1 VSAPRGGEQVVFVGS
16 SESECP
22 AILGQARGGVQMKW
36 QVLAALIV
44 GLALL
49 AGEAWA
55 IVGADTGAVWVQA
68 TTKDKIELT
77 NIISFELGGSPEM
90 YQNCLDKMFQ
100 DPANLN
106 KQIIEVAKE
115 CRAKNPR

>member
-1 VSAPRGGEQVVFVGS
+1 MRWRVLGG
-16 SESECP
+16 
-22 AILGQARGGVQMKW
+22 
-36 QVLAALIV
+36 LIV

-55 IVGADTGAVWVQA
+55 IVGADTGGVWVQA
-68 TTKDKIELT
+68 STKDKIQLT
-77 NIISFELGGSPEM
+77 NIISRELGGNPEM

-106 KQIIEVAKE
+106 KTIIEVAKE
-115 CRAKNPR
+115 CRAKNPQ